1 MKKRNLLVLG
11 LTLTL
16 GACGFQLRG
25 TGDTQF
31 ALKEVDVTARNSYG
45 ETVKQL
51 RQLLKH
57 SHVKVHAGAPY
68 RIVLTREQ
76 EESRSASYSGN
87 SRTSEYQLS
96 NTLDYEIRGGQK
108 DLLLLQ
114 DRVDVQRYYTH
125 DSNNL
130 IASDQESAQLR
141 QEMRRDLIQQ
151 VAMRL
156 QLITPEQLDT
166 LLAQAEAKA
175 QAEAEALEAARRA
188 EEAQQPQQSPLQLP
202 IK

>member
-31 ALKEVDVTARNSYG
+31 ALKEVDVTARNTYG

-51 RQLLKH
+51 RQLLKR

-108 DLLLLQ
+108 DLLLMQ

-141 QEMRRDLIQQ
+141 QEMRRDMIQQ

-166 LLAQAEAKA
+166 LQAQAEAKA
-175 QAEAEALEAARRA
+175 QAEADALEAARRA